1 MAAPNKTGHSGS
13 SGQGRQDRSNHR
25 QPDRSLSTCRL
36 ALSAMLAALALIFSY
51 VEVLIPLPVPV
62 PGIKLGIANLVIVM
76 AIYKLGFRYAFT
88 INCVRI
94 VIAGLLFSGVF
105 GMIYSFAGGILSLL
119 VMYLLQ
125 RTGWFSMVGVS
136 MAGGVAHNLG
146 QLITASLLVQ
156 SVRMM
161 SYFSILLFSGLIS
174 GILIGVLASLIY
186 RRLPDL
192 QV

>member
-1 MAAPNKTGHSGS
+1 MMPTNRTTS
-13 SGQGRQDRSNHR
+13 RSTR
-25 QPDRSLSTCRL
+25 RL

-51 VEVLIPLPVPV
+51 VEALIPLPVPV

-94 VIAGLLFSGVF
+94 FIAGLLFSGVF
-105 GMIYSFAGGILSLL
+105 GMIYSFAGGVLSLL

-156 SVRMM
+156 S
-161 SYFSILLFSGLIS
+161 

>member
-1 MAAPNKTGHSGS
+1 MASLTRKQSGHQRERGLAS
-13 SGQGRQDRSNHR
+13 R
-25 QPDRSLSTCRL
+25 RL
-36 ALSAMLAALALIFSY
+36 ALSAMLAALAMIFSY
-51 VEVLIPLPVPV
+51 VEALVPLPVPI
-62 PGIKLGIANLVIVM
+62 PGIKLGIANLVIVI

-105 GMIYSFAGGILSLL
+105 GMIYSFAGGILSI
-119 VMYLLQ
+119 VIMYLLH

-146 QLITASLLVQ
+146 QLITASLIVEN
-156 SVRMM
+156 VRMM

-186 RRLPDL
+186 SRLPEMRI
-192 QV
+192 

>member
-1 MAAPNKTGHSGS
+1 MMPTNKTGHSGS

-25 QPDRSLSTCRL
+25 QPDRSLSTRRL

-51 VEVLIPLPVPV
+51 VEALIPLPVPV

-94 VIAGLLFSGVF
+94 FIAGLLFSGVF